1 MPNAID
7 LFRAQREA
15 ADAVYERLQETSALL
30 AQVRKEVDLLA
41 GNPDLR
47 AVLQRE
53 EAWLSQ
59 VERAV
64 TEVRVWREREAQQF
78 WPSLARRWA
87 IALLFALA
95 AAWVAGAGYAYLA
108 NPYGDELAALRA
120 RADLAT
126 RIEGRLATMTPTERR
141 QFETLMK
148 LTGSAKR

>member
-15 ADAVYERLQETSALL
+15 ADAIYARLQEIAGML
-30 AQVRKEVDLLA
+30 AQVQNEVDLVA
-41 GNPDLR
+41 GNADLR
-47 AVLQRE
+47 ALLQRE

-59 VERAV
+59 AERTVA
-64 TEVRVWREREAQQF
+64 EVRIWREREAQQF

-95 AAWVAGAGYAYLA
+95 AAWVAGAGYAYLG
-108 NPYGDELAALRA
+108 NPYSDELAALRA

-126 RIEGRLATMTPTERR
+126 RIEDRIAAMTPAERK
-141 QFETLMK
+141 QFEALMK
-148 LTGSAKR
+148 PTGSTKR